1 MYKFYVQMD
10 GATYGPYSAKEILGL
25 GLLDDTLVTEESLNG
40 EWLPARRFDFQDMYL
55 KESGTVINEDGS
67 ISRESMT
74 SIAGGAQTSKAEQT
88 HEGALPNADDMSKFN
103 WGAFWFNWL
112 WAACN
117 GFFWPL
123 FLVVINFIPYVG
135 SVAYFG
141 VCIYLGIKGNELA
154 WKAKQWDSWESFKAV
169 QKKWSNAVWWLLG
182 ICLAIIVLAGIIESM

>member
-10 GATYGPYSAKEILGL
+10 GETYGPYSAKEILGL

-40 EWLPARRFDFQDMYL
+40 EWLPAKRFDFQDMYL

-67 ISRESMT
+67 IRRDNKPLDLNS
-74 SIAGGAQTSKAEQT
+74 GASSSYHQSPTEIIPDASE
-88 HEGALPNADDMSKFN
+88 LSKFN

-112 WAACN
+112 WAVCN
-117 GFFWPL
+117 GFYWPL

-154 WKAKQWDSWESFKAV
+154 WKSKQWDSWERFIIV
-169 QKKWSNAVWWLLG
+169 QKKWSNAAWWVLG
-182 ICLAIIVLAGIIESM
+182 ISLAIVALGGIVASM